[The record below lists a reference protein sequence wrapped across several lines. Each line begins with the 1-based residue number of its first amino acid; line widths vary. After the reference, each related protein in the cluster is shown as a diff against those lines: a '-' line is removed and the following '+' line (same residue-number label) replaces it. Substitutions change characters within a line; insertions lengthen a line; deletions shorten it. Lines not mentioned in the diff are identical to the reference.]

1 MATEYDVDALAGC
14 ESQCDLQFADYD
26 RQFDELFG
34 VGKQKRSAVGYNVQE
49 KALQNQK
56 GGTAMMTMGR
66 MSSFVVETGVDDTKL
81 GRWSWSLMGTA
92 ESEE

>member
-1 MATEYDVDALAGC
+1 MTTEYEVDALAGC
-14 ESQCDLQFADYD
+14 EMQCDWRFAEHD

-49 KALQNQK
+49 KALRNQK

-66 MSSFVVETGVDDTKL
+66 MSAFVVKTGVDDTKL
-81 GRWSWSLMGTA
+81 ERWSWSLMGA
-92 ESEE
+92 AGNEE